1 MLASSSALTI
11 VSPLPS
17 SYGRRPGIASIP
29 AETRRRASVTA
40 ATPDEASFF
49 SPAQP
54 VHNNIACVLAKSP
67 VARKAHATAL
77 RYDAEWSSSSRAIL
91 QPRLASNSRYPGVCL
106 ILNESALDFVD
117 TSQGPL
123 SPSCKI
129 MEHLYF
135 PPHWI
140 DDDLDQ

>member
-1 MLASSSALTI
+1 MLPGRH
-11 VSPLPS
+11 SPCRHSHLAQL
-17 SYGRRPGIASIP
+17 RTRP
-29 AETRRRASVTA
+29 
-40 ATPDEASFF
+40 

-77 RYDAEWSSSSRAIL
+77 RYDAEWSSSSRVIL